1 MPKRKGDR
9 FTPEQLETIEAQL
22 WELAAQVN
30 VTEMNLPPLS
40 ALLGTPGCE
49 MHAEDLIAY
58 ARDRAKESITSWS
71 GHPLLLHLEHC
82 ESCRRILDDL
92 EMKYR
97 RRLATALRPQ
107 HPAPAVDLT
116 IFDRELPAS
125 EADVR
130 SVLDPRRSMLL
141 YSGFLSEPVGWYFT
155 LETEPHANG
164 SSPDVVLTLTPPEG
178 TAAGLSVTLI
188 TFGQILHAV
197 TDEQGQV
204 RFPHLRIPAAELEGT
219 PVLSLRVQTPLSEAP

>member
-9 FTPEQLETIEAQL
+9 FTSEQLQTIEAQL

-58 ARDRAKESITSWS
+58 ARDRAKGNITSWS

-82 ESCRRILDDL
+82 ESCRRVLDDL

-97 RRLATALRPQ
+97 QRLTPSLRPQ
-107 HPAPAVDLT
+107 RPAQAVDLT
-116 IFDRELPAS
+116 VFDRDLPEA

-130 SVLDPRRSMLL
+130 SVLDPRRPMLL
-141 YSGFLSEPVGWYFT
+141 YSGFLSEPDGWYFT

-178 TAAGLSVTLI
+178 TAAGLTVTLV

-197 TDEQGQV
+197 TDEQGQA
-204 RFPHLRIPAAELEGT
+204 RFPYLRIPAAELEGT
-219 PVLSLRVQTPLSEAP
+219 PILSLRVQTPLSEAP